1 VKLRHILIALYN
13 NKTEFDKLEFKMFT
27 GRKGELLLLLGGHIG
42 PGVGGPK
49 SSEIISH
56 QGTKGII

>member
-1 VKLRHILIALYN
+1 ML
-13 NKTEFDKLEFKMFT
+13 T

-56 QGTKGII
+56 QGKKTCVYFYSAWYEVTLYWPNLTLPS